1 MMAWPRIAV
10 LAAAALLSGCDT
22 YHYLLG
28 TFHED
33 GRRPVLAV
41 NQYEKFLASRP
52 HDPRACEVRLRTAEL
67 YRRFFGRCGEARA
80 HYEAAV
86 RDFPSD
92 SSCLERA
99 KTGLLRCPDY
109 FPTDEGRTWVYVDSA
124 SGGKAMRLEWE
135 ARASSGGVTS
145 IQSALYAGA
154 RRIQA
159 KTERYRKADWAVWRL
174 DKEGRVAI
182 LRYPYTEAMT
192 WSARRGKTKIEYL
205 VVSASATVNTAAGV
219 FSGCL
224 KVRERNSAFKTSW
237 RYDYY
242 CPGVGRVKIT
252 IGGPGFENPNTELLR
267 YEGGLVEYTQ

>member
-159 KTERYRKADWAVWRL
+159 K
-174 DKEGRVAI
+174 
-182 LRYPYTEAMT
+182 
-192 WSARRGKTKIEYL
+192 
-205 VVSASATVNTAAGV
+205 
-219 FSGCL
+219 
-224 KVRERNSAFKTSW
+224 
-237 RYDYY
+237 
-242 CPGVGRVKIT
+242 
-252 IGGPGFENPNTELLR
+252 
-267 YEGGLVEYTQ
+267 